1 MDSGEIAVKQAQALR
16 ETEAVDQKKEDFRKY
31 LERNGIIDAL
41 TKVLVGL
48 YEEPEKPEN
57 PVDFI
62 KQFLGGPSD
71 LDVDAL
77 RRENEEL
84 KRKVQELEAR
94 LEEITNPPVEQGDTT
109 AAPAGSEAAPQ

>member
-1 MDSGEIAVKQAQALR
+1 MSYQ
-16 ETEAVDQKKEDFRKY
+16 AVDQKKEDFRKY
-31 LERNGIIDAL
+31 LEKNGIIDAL

-71 LDVDAL
+71 VDVEAL
-77 RRENEEL
+77 KNENEEL
-84 KRKVQELEAR
+84 KRRVEELQTKIDELSNNSSAPV
-94 LEEITNPPVEQGDTT
+94 TDGAAAPVE
-109 AAPAGSEAAPQ
+109 AAAQ